1 LRIGQPGLLLGAM
14 NELNVNLQHSIL
26 TLAGNGWSNRRIAR
40 ELGIN
45 RETVGKYLLL
55 ARPKPAISTPG
66 SEPDPNSKPAIP
78 IPGSEPV
85 SDSKP
90 AISTAGSTA
99 GRQSLC
105 LPLSPQIEAAV
116 AVGLSAQRIYQDLVC
131 DNGFTGS
138 YQAVKRFVRHL
149 RETQPIP
156 FVRMEVEPGAEAQ
169 VDFGQGAW
177 VVVDGKRKRPHL
189 FRVVLSHSRKGYTE
203 VVWRQTTENFIRCLE
218 NSFRHFGGVPK
229 TTVIDNLRAAVT
241 RADWYDP
248 EINPKVAEFCRHY
261 GTVIMPTR
269 PAMPRH
275 KGKVEAGVKY
285 SQNNAVKGRSFTS
298 LAEQNLFLS
307 DWERTVADTRIHGTT
322 RQQVIK
328 VFNEVERSKLLP
340 LPASL
345 FPVFEEAPRSVHR
358 DGYVEVQR
366 AYYSVP
372 PEYVGRQ
379 VWVRWESRLVRVF
392 NQRREQIA
400 LHALAEPG
408 KFTTDPLHQHSPYRR
423 VIQRNLDYLL
433 DRARLIGKQT
443 GTWAEAM
450 IKQRGPIGTRVLHGL
465 LSLAGKHPV
474 AALEAAAEKA
484 LHHGTWRLR
493 DLRLLLERA
502 GPSPQLDFLETH
514 PLIRSLDAYEALTPD
529 CFNPQPKTVYEH
541 T

>member
-1 LRIGQPGLLLGAM
+1 LRIGQPRLLLSAM

-26 TLAGNGWSNRRIAR
+26 TLARNGWSNRRIAR
-40 ELGIN
+40 ELDIN

-55 ARPKPAISTPG
+55 ARAKPAISTPG
-66 SEPDPNSKPAIP
+66 SESDPNSKPAIP
-78 IPGSEPV
+78 ISGSEPPPH
-85 SDSKP
+85 SKP

-105 LPLSPQIEAAV
+105 QPYSPQIETAV
-116 AVGLSAQRIYQDLVC
+116 GVGLSAQRIYQDLIC
-131 DNGFTGS
+131 EHAFAGS

-203 VVWRQTTENFIRCLE
+203 VVWRQTTESFIRCLE
-218 NSFRHFGGVPK
+218 NSFRHFGGVPR
-229 TTVIDNLRAAVT
+229 TLVIDNLRAAVT

-248 EINPKVAEFCRHY
+248 DINPKVAEFCRHY

-285 SQNNAVKGRSFTS
+285 SQNNAVKGRLFTS
-298 LAEQNLFLS
+298 LAGQNLFLS

-322 RQQVIK
+322 RKQVIK

-340 LPASL
+340 LPSSL
-345 FPVFEEAPRSVHR
+345 FPVFEKAPRSVHR

-379 VWVRWESRLVRVF
+379 VWVRWESQLVRVF

-400 LHALAEPG
+400 LHARSEPG
-408 KFTTDPLHQHSPYRR
+408 KFATDPQHQHSPYRN
-423 VIQRNLDYLL
+423 VIHRNLDYLL
-433 DRARLIGKQT
+433 DRARLIGKHT
-443 GTWAEAM
+443 GTWAETM
-450 IKQRGPIGTRVLHGL
+450 VQQRGPIGMRVLHGL
-465 LSLAGKHPV
+465 LALAGKHPV

-493 DLRLLLERA
+493 DLRTLLERA

-529 CFNPQPKTVYEH
+529 CFNPQPQTVYEP